1 MDAIALNQA
10 NLAQLPANVA
20 VPAYARG
27 ALVASIVHIGVGGFF
42 RAHQAVYL
50 DDLLALPG
58 QEHAQWGYC
67 GVGLLP
73 TDAAMRDAAPDSL
86 YGRMAASDLAAS
98 GLQNRLDALTQGK

>member
-10 NLAQLPANVA
+10 NLATLPGNVA

-27 ALVASIVHIGVGGFF
+27 ALVPSIVHIGVGGFF

-67 GVGLLP
+67 GVGLL
-73 TDAAMRDAAPDSL
+73 A
-86 YGRMAASDLAAS
+86 
-98 GLQNRLDALTQGK
+98 NCVAL